1 MSLLMLFPASLI
13 LLLVFPLLIA
23 HFYEGNEFN
32 FLFQFFHFHFF
43 KFFRI
48 KVRTPIE
55 FAKRMETNEIRNK
68 TKFIQR
74 TSDDDVFC
82 LDQGSAVS
90 KRRLN
95 EAGPIKLHFSSQCIP
110 GSMKQKCFL
119 QIIY

>member
-1 MSLLMLFPASLI
+1 MLFPASLI

-23 HFYEGNEFN
+23 HFYEGNEFELLG
-32 FLFQFFHFHFF
+32 FSDL
-43 KFFRI
+43 RL
-48 KVRTPIE
+48 VRAPIE

-90 KRRLN
+90 KKRQN
-95 EAGPIKLHFSSQCIP
+95 KASPIKLIFANNLL
-110 GSMKQKCFL
+110 KD
-119 QIIY
+119 